1 MKKKMNLG
9 KEESA
14 RNIAQCQTRILG
26 SMSIKAGTTT
36 EKKRIE
42 RSTTRI
48 KIPESITLTTLIST
62 DGMASVPIY
71 TTMDIAVSIFLQG
84 IILHQ
89 VNAVYGIRIDLL
101 GINRHLSGAVIRY
114 QEARG

>member
-1 MKKKMNLG
+1 MNLG
-9 KEESA
+9 KEGSA
-14 RNIAQCQTRILG
+14 RNIAQTRILG

-62 DGMASVPIY
+62 DWMASVPIY

-84 IILHQ
+84 IILLLA
-89 VNAVYGIRIDLL
+89 NAVYGIRIDLQ
-101 GINRHLSGAVIRY
+101 GINHHLSGAVIRY
-114 QEARG
+114 QEVRG